1 MINVNCTNETSLT
14 VVNNDIVADIAK
26 RVLESMNVIDADLT
40 FIFASDKLLSVL
52 KRKFF
57 NKDHLTDIIAF
68 RLNNYS
74 EKFIEG
80 EIYISLQRVKENSRQ
95 FNQPY
100 QKEISRLVIHGCL
113 HLMGYDDK
121 TSNGKKNM
129 TMLENKYLTKTK
141 WDGIITE

>member
-1 MINVNCTNETSLT
+1 MININCSNETSLS
-14 VVNNDIVADIAK
+14 VVNNEIVVDITK
-26 RVLESMNVIDADLT
+26 RVLESMNVEDAELT
-40 FIFASDKLLSVL
+40 FIFASDKLLSRL
-52 KRKFF
+52 KKKFF

-68 RLNNYS
+68 RLNNYN

-80 EIYISLQRVKENSRQ
+80 EVYISLQRVKENSSQ

-121 TSNGKKNM
+121 TSSGKKNM
-129 TMLENKYLTKTK
+129 TILENKYLSKTK
-141 WDGIITE
+141 WDGIVTE

>member
-1 MINVNCTNETSLT
+1 MINVNCTNEISLT

-40 FIFASDKLLSVL
+40 FIFASDKLLSGL

-80 EIYISLQRVKENSRQ
+80 EIYISLQRVKENSSQ

>member
-74 EKFIEG
+74 EKFVEG
-80 EIYISLQRVKENSRQ
+80 EIYISLQRVKENSSQ

>member
-1 MINVNCTNETSLT
+1 MININCSNKTSLS
-14 VVNNDIVADIAK
+14 VVNDDIVEDITK
-26 RVLESMNVIDADLT
+26 RVLESMNVEDAELT
-40 FIFASDKLLSVL
+40 FIFASDKLLSRL
-52 KRKFF
+52 KKKFF

-68 RLNNYS
+68 RLNNYN

-80 EIYISLQRVKENSRQ
+80 EVYISLQRVKENSSQ

-121 TSNGKKNM
+121 TSSGKKNM
-129 TMLENKYLTKTK
+129 TILENKYLSKIK
-141 WDGIITE
+141 WDGIVTE

>member
-1 MINVNCTNETSLT
+1 MINVNCTNEISLT

>member
-1 MINVNCTNETSLT
+1 MININCSNETSLS
-14 VVNNDIVADIAK
+14 VVNNDIVGDITK
-26 RVLESMNVIDADLT
+26 RVLESMNVEDAELT
-40 FIFASDKLLSVL
+40 FIFASDKLLSRL
-52 KRKFF
+52 KKKFF

-68 RLNNYS
+68 RLNNYN

-80 EIYISLQRVKENSRQ
+80 EVYISLQRVKENSSQ

-121 TSNGKKNM
+121 TSSGKKNM
-129 TMLENKYLTKTK
+129 TILENKYLSKIK
-141 WDGIITE
+141 WDGIVTE

>member
-1 MINVNCTNETSLT
+1 MINVNCTNETSLN

>member
-26 RVLESMNVIDADLT
+26 RVLESMNIIDADLT

-80 EIYISLQRVKENSRQ
+80 EIYISLQRVKENSSQ

>member
-40 FIFASDKLLSVL
+40 FIFASDKLLSGL

-80 EIYISLQRVKENSRQ
+80 EIYISLQRVKENSSQ

-121 TSNGKKNM
+121 TSYGKKNM

>member
-80 EIYISLQRVKENSRQ
+80 EIYISLQRVKENSTQ

-129 TMLENKYLTKTK
+129 TMLENKYLTKAK

>member
-80 EIYISLQRVKENSRQ
+80 EIYISLQRVKENSSQ

-121 TSNGKKNM
+121 TSYGKKNM

>member
-1 MINVNCTNETSLT
+1 MININCSNETSLS
-14 VVNNDIVADIAK
+14 VVNNEIVVDITK
-26 RVLESMNVIDADLT
+26 RVLESMNVEDAELT
-40 FIFASDKLLSVL
+40 FIFASDKLLSRL
-52 KRKFF
+52 KKKFF

-68 RLNNYS
+68 RLNNYN

-80 EIYISLQRVKENSRQ
+80 EVYISLQRVKENSSQ

-121 TSNGKKNM
+121 TSSGKKNM
-129 TMLENKYLTKTK
+129 TILENKYLSKIK
-141 WDGIITE
+141 WDGIVTE

>member
-52 KRKFF
+52 KKKFF

-80 EIYISLQRVKENSRQ
+80 EIYISLQRVKENSSQ

>member
-57 NKDHLTDIIAF
+57 NKDHLTDVIAF

-80 EIYISLQRVKENSRQ
+80 EIYISLQRVKENSSQ

>member
-1 MINVNCTNETSLT
+1 MINVNCTNEISLT

-40 FIFASDKLLSVL
+40 FIFASDKLLSCL

>member
-1 MINVNCTNETSLT
+1 MINVNCTNEISLT

-40 FIFASDKLLSVL
+40 FIFASDKLLSGL

>member
-14 VVNNDIVADIAK
+14 VVNNDIVEDIAK

-80 EIYISLQRVKENSRQ
+80 EIYISLQRVKENSSQ

-121 TSNGKKNM
+121 TSYGKKNM

>member
-1 MINVNCTNETSLT
+1 MINVNCTNEISLT

-80 EIYISLQRVKENSRQ
+80 EIYISLQRVKENSSQ

>member
-80 EIYISLQRVKENSRQ
+80 EIYISLQRVKENSSQ

-121 TSNGKKNM
+121 TSYGKKNM
-129 TMLENKYLTKTK
+129 TMLENKYLTKAK

>member
-1 MINVNCTNETSLT
+1 MINVNCSNETSLS

-26 RVLESMNVIDADLT
+26 RVLESMNVKNADLT
-40 FIFASDKLLSVL
+40 FIFASDKLLSGL

-80 EIYISLQRVKENSRQ
+80 EIYISLRRVKENSSQ
-95 FNQPY
+95 FNQSY
-100 QKEISRLVIHGCL
+100 QKEVSRLVIHGCL

-121 TSNGKKNM
+121 TSNEKKYM

>member
-1 MINVNCTNETSLT
+1 MINVNCTNEISLT

-40 FIFASDKLLSVL
+40 FIFASDKLLSGL

-80 EIYISLQRVKENSRQ
+80 EIYILSL
-95 FNQPY
+95 
-100 QKEISRLVIHGCL
+100 IH
-113 HLMGYDDK
+113 
-121 TSNGKKNM
+121 
-129 TMLENKYLTKTK
+129 
-141 WDGIITE
+141 I

>member
-1 MINVNCTNETSLT
+1 MINVNCTNEISLT

-40 FIFASDKLLSVL
+40 FIFASDKLLSCL

-80 EIYISLQRVKENSRQ
+80 EIYISLQRVKENSSQ

>member
-1 MINVNCTNETSLT
+1 MININCSNETSLS
-14 VVNNDIVADIAK
+14 VVNNEIVVDITK
-26 RVLESMNVIDADLT
+26 RVLESMNVEDAELT
-40 FIFASDKLLSVL
+40 FIFASDKLLSRL
-52 KRKFF
+52 KKKFF

-68 RLNNYS
+68 RLNNYN

-80 EIYISLQRVKENSRQ
+80 EVYISLQRVKENSSQ

-121 TSNGKKNM
+121 TSSGKKNM
-129 TMLENKYLTKTK
+129 TMLENKYLSKTK
-141 WDGIITE
+141 WDGIVTE

>member
-80 EIYISLQRVKENSRQ
+80 EIYISLQRVKENSSQ